1 MTVQEW
7 LKVSWSMTN
16 TKIRPWA
23 LCNDG
28 YEISIQASE
37 YHYSDPRIDGASE
50 YTEVELGFPN
60 EPDDAILEYAIL
72 EYAILEY
79 ADDPGMPTD
88 TVYGFVP
95 IDLAEEL
102 IKKHGGIIKAS
113 HFEED

>member
-7 LKVSWSMTN
+7 LKVSWNMTN

-37 YHYSDPRIDGASE
+37 YHYSNPRVDGASE

-60 EPDDAILEYAIL
+60 EPDDLIIEYA
-72 EYAILEY
+72 ETP
-79 ADDPGMPTD
+79 DKPTE

-95 IDLAEEL
+95 IEL
-102 IKKHGGIIKAS
+102 VEKLIQKHGGIVNVPD
-113 HFEED
+113 FDMED

>member
-7 LKVSWSMTN
+7 LKVSWNMTN

-28 YEISIQASE
+28 YEISIQASA
-37 YHYSDPRIDGASE
+37 YHYSNPRVDGASE

-60 EPDDAILEYAIL
+60 EPDDAILEYA
-72 EYAILEY
+72 EN
-79 ADDPGMPTD
+79 PGMPTD
-88 TVYGFVP
+88 TVYGFIP

-102 IKKHGGIIKAS
+102 IQKHGGIIKAS
-113 HFEED
+113 HFEGD